1 MAKRNLPSRT
11 GRDHLSQDL
20 IGQYLF
26 GKLPDRTRNRVE
38 RHLIECD
45 FCSDAVDGYSIQPNL
60 AATTRSMDELRTRLD
75 HRISRHSFVLP
86 FGFQPYAVAAS
97 VILLL
102 TCTFSV
108 WFAIYSF
115 SPDKPP
121 TQSNAPIAQAP
132 VTAEP
137 SMAAKS
143 PQPEPAS
150 TEEPVLTDRENQ
162 ISSSATG
169 KERQEGDAPDA
180 LVSGRS
186 KGAGKPAGKTNAP
199 TPDLSTAPG
208 LASRKVIITHD
219 SEEVVASVPAPEGPA
234 GKAVRTIRGMVKDSS
249 DGEPIPGVNIMV
261 KGTQISTTT
270 DTHGNFLLEV
280 PVDTQTLVFSF
291 IGMEQE
297 EMETGPADF
306 VEIKMK
312 PDYRALNEVV
322 VVGYGEA
329 AKEKNSNNPATP
341 EGGLDEFNR
350 YLKENL
356 RAPDT
361 TKQFVVVKLECVVQP
376 DGTLSD
382 FVIRKSAGERYDR
395 EAIRVLKEGPRW
407 QPASQQGKPVPKK
420 ISLRIPFKP

>member
-1 MAKRNLPSRT
+1 
-11 GRDHLSQDL
+11 
-20 IGQYLF
+20 
-26 GKLPDRTRNRVE
+26 
-38 RHLIECD
+38 
-45 FCSDAVDGYSIQPNL
+45 
-60 AATTRSMDELRTRLD
+60 
-75 HRISRHSFVLP
+75 
-86 FGFQPYAVAAS
+86 
-97 VILLL
+97 
-102 TCTFSV
+102 
-108 WFAIYSF
+108 
-115 SPDKPP
+115 
-121 TQSNAPIAQAP
+121 
-132 VTAEP
+132 
-137 SMAAKS
+137 
-143 PQPEPAS
+143 
-150 TEEPVLTDRENQ
+150 
-162 ISSSATG
+162 
-169 KERQEGDAPDA
+169 
-180 LVSGRS
+180 
-186 KGAGKPAGKTNAP
+186 
-199 TPDLSTAPG
+199 
-208 LASRKVIITHD
+208 
-219 SEEVVASVPAPEGPA
+219 
-234 GKAVRTIRGMVKDSS
+234 MVKDSS

-291 IGMEQE
+291 IGMVQE

-361 TKQFVVVKLECVVQP
+361 TKQFAVVKLECVVQP

>member
-11 GRDHLSQDL
+11 GRDHLSHDL

-45 FCSDAVDGYSIQPNL
+45 FCSDAVDGYSLQPNL

-97 VILLL
+97 VVILL

-108 WFAIYSF
+108 WFAIYFF
-115 SPDKPP
+115 SPDKSP
-121 TQSNAPIAQAP
+121 TQSNTPVAQAP
-132 VTAEP
+132 VTAQP
-137 SMAAKS
+137 SAAARS
-143 PQPEPAS
+143 PQAEPTS
-150 TEEPVLTDRENQ
+150 TEEPVLKDRESQ
-162 ISSSATG
+162 ISSPGAG
-169 KERQEGDAPDA
+169 KKRQAGDGHEAP
-180 LVSGRS
+180 VSGLP
-186 KGAGKPAGKTNAP
+186 KGARKPAGKTNAP
-199 TPDLSTAPG
+199 APDLSPAPG
-208 LASRKVIITHD
+208 LATRKVIIARD
-219 SEEVVASVPAPEGPA
+219 SAEVTASVPAPGGPA
-234 GKAVRTIRGMVKDSS
+234 SKAARTIRGTVRDGS

-261 KGTQISTTT
+261 KGTQTSTTT

-280 PVDTQTLVFSF
+280 PAQNQTLVFSF
-291 IGMEQE
+291 IGMERE
-297 EMETGPADF
+297 EKETGPADF
-306 VEIKMK
+306 VEVKMK

-322 VVGYGEA
+322 VIGYGEA
-329 AKEKNSNNPATP
+329 GKEKDKNNPATP

-356 RAPDT
+356 RAPDST
-361 TKQFVVVKLECVVQP
+361 QRVVVVKLECVVQP

-395 EAIRVLKEGPRW
+395 EAIRVVKEGPRW

-420 ISLRIPFKP
+420 VTLRIPFKP